1 MSLIQFRFKAEVRFV
16 MTMYQVDL
24 NLPYKD
30 QNVVLISKIIEK
42 VSIILYY
49 LMIRIRMKIMII
61 FYSSKKEIR
70 IRQSGKGV
78 GS

>member
-49 LMIRIRMKIMII
+49 LMIRIRIKIMII
-61 FYSSKKEIR
+61 FYSSKKEIQ
-70 IRQSGKGV
+70 IRQSGKSV
-78 GS
+78 SL

>member
-1 MSLIQFRFKAEVRFV
+1 MSLIQFHFKAEVRFV

-61 FYSSKKEIR
+61 FYSSKKEI
-70 IRQSGKGV
+70 
-78 GS
+78 